1 MEQGKYVVITTK
13 NFFLKMRSEDAKTQN
28 TDFYGN
34 NGRRMG

>member
-13 NFFLKMRSEDAKTQN
+13 NIFLKLRSENAKTTN